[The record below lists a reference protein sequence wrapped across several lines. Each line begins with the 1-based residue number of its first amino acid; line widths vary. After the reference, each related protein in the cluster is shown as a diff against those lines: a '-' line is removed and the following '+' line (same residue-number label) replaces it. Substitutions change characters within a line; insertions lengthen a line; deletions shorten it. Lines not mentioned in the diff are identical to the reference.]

1 MSGDGCGPGGPG
13 YPSDC
18 ELTAGLRER
27 ARTRTAPGHRS
38 YSWRAN
44 LERAKGIR
52 LLLLDVDG
60 VLTDGSIIYTPD
72 GNEIK
77 AFSTR
82 DGLGLRLVQ
91 KAGLQV
97 GLITART
104 SEVVQRRADNLG
116 IGLVYQGAGKKLEVF
131 QRILAEQGLQPAQV
145 AYVGDDW
152 LDLPLLTRVG
162 LAVAVA
168 DGAAEVREVAH
179 YVTELPGGKGAVR
192 EVCDLLVEAQGRR
205 ESLLAEY
212 LGHES

>member
-1 MSGDGCGPGGPG
+1 MGADRCPPGEPG

-18 ELTAGLRER
+18 QVTQGLLER
-27 ARTRTAPGHRS
+27 ARSREAGQRS
-38 YSWRAN
+38 YRWRAC
-44 LERAKGIR
+44 LERARPLK

-72 GNEIK
+72 GQEIK

-97 GLITART
+97 GLITARS

-116 IGLVYQGAGKKLEVF
+116 ISLVYQGAGRKLEVYR
-131 QRILAEQGLQPAQV
+131 RILAEQGLTPEQT

-152 LDLPLLTRVG
+152 LDLPILTRAG

-168 DGAAEVREVAH
+168 DAAPEVREVAH
-179 YVTELPGGKGAVR
+179 YVTEQPGGRGAVR
-192 EVCDLLVEAQGRR
+192 EVCDLIVEARGQHAA
-205 ESLLAEY
+205 LLAEY
-212 LGHES
+212 RDDEY

>member
-1 MSGDGCGPGGPG
+1 MRGTQGDASYPG
-13 YPSDC
+13 DC
-18 ELTAGLRER
+18 EITADLRER
-27 ARTRTAPGHRS
+27 ARCRIATGPRS
-38 YSWRAN
+38 YSWQAN
-44 LERAKGIR
+44 LARAKSIK

-72 GNEIK
+72 GQEIK

-104 SEVVQRRADNLG
+104 SEVVKRRADNLG
-116 IGLVYQGAGKKLEVF
+116 IRLVYQGAGKKLEVLA
-131 QRILAEQGLQPAQV
+131 RILAEQRLKPEQV

-168 DGAAEVREVAH
+168 DGAAEVREIAH
-179 YVTELPGGKGAVR
+179 YVTALPGGHGAVR
-192 EVCDLLVEAQGRR
+192 EVCDLLIEALGVR
-205 ESLLAEY
+205 ETLLAEY
-212 LGHES
+212 LDHEV